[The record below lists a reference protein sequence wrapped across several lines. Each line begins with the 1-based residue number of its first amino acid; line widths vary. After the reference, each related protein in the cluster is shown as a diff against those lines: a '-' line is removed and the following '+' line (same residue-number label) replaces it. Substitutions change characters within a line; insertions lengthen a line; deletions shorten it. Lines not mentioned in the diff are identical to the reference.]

1 MRSHLLP
8 VSCFKRQNTATHILI
23 MGEHMKTLLTIND
36 LTKRFPG
43 VLAVDRVSFSLN
55 KGEILALIGENGAG
69 KSTLTNML
77 SGVHKP
83 DLGQIML
90 DGEQLK
96 FSSSHDAIKHGISM
110 VFQELSLVE
119 TLSVSENIFANR
131 HPVGKLNNIHWRQ
144 LYQDT
149 RDLLERFDLKINHLF
164 MKYVHAV

>member
-1 MRSHLLP
+1 MRSHPLL
-8 VSCFKRQNTATHILI
+8 VSCFKRQYTATHILI
-23 MGEHMKTLLTIND
+23 MGEHMKTLLTIKD

-119 TLSVSENIFANR
+119 TVSVS
-131 HPVGKLNNIHWRQ
+131 
-144 LYQDT
+144 
-149 RDLLERFDLKINHLF
+149 
-164 MKYVHAV
+164 